1 MDNQTPAL
9 QGAGVSSF
17 RPETMTEVKHRRI
30 VIVGGGTSGWMTAAA
45 LGRFLESGWSVT
57 LVESDQIGT
66 IGVGE
71 ATIPMVR
78 NFNQA
83 LGIDEAEFLTA
94 THGTYKLAIAFEGW
108 GGFGERYLHAFGMT
122 GRSLGLIP
130 FHHYWLRGR
139 AAGVAGPLGDY
150 VLNYVVANANRFAR
164 VERPAGSALPPMPYA
179 YHFDASLYAAFLR
192 RFAEARGVIRREG
205 LVQDVLL
212 DGESGDVAAL
222 LMADGTRIEGDL
234 FVDCSG
240 FRALLIEGAL
250 GTSYVDWSEW
260 LACDRAVAVPCDRA
274 DGPLVPYTRSI
285 AQPAGWRWR
294 IPLQHRTGNGH
305 VFCSSLMS
313 EDEATGLLLAG
324 LDGKA
329 QAEPRTIHFKAGRR
343 EKFWN
348 RNVVAIGLASG
359 FIEPL
364 ESTSI
369 HLVQTAISRL
379 LDFLPNG
386 PVTSADRDSF
396 NRIAVF
402 EIERIRDFVIL
413 HYAANG
419 RSGEPFWDRLRTMAL
434 PDALAD
440 RIAMFRAS
448 GRIVREHDELF
459 DVPGWL
465 QVMTGQGIMPQTWHP
480 LADQLEPAQLA
491 AFLDTVR
498 QACQMDMARMPDHAA
513 FVARLCGQ
521 EISHAHPA

>member
-1 MDNQTPAL
+1 
-9 QGAGVSSF
+9 
-17 RPETMTEVKHRRI
+17 
-30 VIVGGGTSGWMTAAA
+30 
-45 LGRFLESGWSVT
+45 
-57 LVESDQIGT
+57 
-66 IGVGE
+66 
-71 ATIPMVR
+71 
-78 NFNQA
+78 
-83 LGIDEAEFLTA
+83 
-94 THGTYKLAIAFEGW
+94 
-108 GGFGERYLHAFGMT
+108 
-122 GRSLGLIP
+122 
-130 FHHYWLRGR
+130 
-139 AAGVAGPLGDY
+139 
-150 VLNYVVANANRFAR
+150 
-164 VERPAGSALPPMPYA
+164 
-179 YHFDASLYAAFLR
+179 
-192 RFAEARGVIRREG
+192 
-205 LVQDVLL
+205 
-212 DGESGDVAAL
+212 
-222 LMADGTRIEGDL
+222 
-234 FVDCSG
+234 
-240 FRALLIEGAL
+240 
-250 GTSYVDWSEW
+250 
-260 LACDRAVAVPCDRA
+260 
-274 DGPLVPYTRSI
+274 
-285 AQPAGWRWR
+285 
-294 IPLQHRTGNGH
+294 
-305 VFCSSLMS
+305 MS